1 MATRSDAVQVD
12 VRLDRTSPVPLYHQL
27 AQAIES
33 AIDSG
38 ALRPGDRLENEL
50 SLTERLGLARPTAR
64 QAIQELVRKGLLVR
78 RRGLGTQVV
87 RPAIHRDVRLSSLY
101 DDLAASGRV
110 PDTTVLSHERCTPAT
125 AEVPALL
132 ELLAPDT
139 PLQVL
144 RRLRRADGEP
154 LAIMTNYLP
163 ERYELDDVA
172 LAGRSLYDLLRDQG
186 AQIAIAH
193 QTIGARLADAGEADL
208 LGQPRPLACVTA
220 ERIVYDDAGAL
231 VEVGRHLYRSDRYSV
246 QTSLVV

>member
-1 MATRSDAVQVD
+1 MATRSDAVQID
-12 VRLDRTSPVPLYHQL
+12 VRLDRASPVPLYHQL
-27 AQAIES
+27 AQAIEG
-33 AIDSG
+33 AITAG

-87 RPAIHRDVRLSSLY
+87 RPAIHRDVRLTSLH
-101 DDLAASGRV
+101 DDLVASGRT
-110 PDTTVLSHERCTPAT
+110 PDTVLLAHESCTPAT
-125 AEVPALL
+125 SGIP
-132 ELLAPDT
+132 LLAELMPADER
-139 PLQVL
+139 LQMV

-163 ERYELDDVA
+163 VRFELDDA
-172 LAGRSLYDLLRDQG
+172 ELGGRSLYDLLRDQG

-193 QTIGARLADAGEADL
+193 QTIGARLATADEAAL
-208 LGQPRPLACVTA
+208 LEQPRPLACVTA

-231 VEVGRHLYRSDRYSV
+231 VELGRHLYRADRYTV

>member
-1 MATRSDAVQVD
+1 MATRTDAVQVD
-12 VRLDRTSPVPLYHQL
+12 VRLDRASPVPLYHQL
-27 AQAIES
+27 AQAIEA

-38 ALRPGDRLENEL
+38 DLKPGDRLENEL
-50 SLTERLGLARPTAR
+50 SLTRRLGLARPTAR

-110 PDTTVLSHERCTPAT
+110 PDTTVLEHGSCTPAT
-125 AEVPALL
+125 SGIAVLS
-132 ELLAPDT
+132 ELLPADE
-139 PLQVL
+139 PLQRVL
-144 RRLRRADGEP
+144 RLRRADGEP
-154 LAIMTNYLP
+154 LAIMANYLP
-163 ERYELDDVA
+163 ARFRLDGEA
-172 LAGRSLYDLLRDQG
+172 LAGRSLYNLLRDQG

-193 QTIGARLADAGEADL
+193 QTIGARLADAEEAAL
-208 LGQPRPLACVTA
+208 LEQPQPLACVTA

-231 VEVGRHLYRSDRYSV
+231 VELGRHLYRADRYTV

>member
-12 VRLDRTSPVPLYHQL
+12 VRLDRSSPVPLYHQL
-27 AQAIES
+27 AQAIEA

-38 ALRPGDRLENEL
+38 SLRPGDRLENEVA
-50 SLTERLGLARPTAR
+50 LTERLGLARPTAR

-101 DDLAASGRV
+101 DDLAASGRT
-110 PDTTVLSHERCTPAT
+110 PDTTVLAHEACTPAT
-125 AEVPALL
+125 AGVPVLH
-132 ELLAPDT
+132 ELLPPDE
-139 PLQVL
+139 PLQML

-163 ERYELDDVA
+163 ARFELDDAA
-172 LAGRSLYDLLRDQG
+172 LAGRSLYDLLREQG

-193 QTIGARLADAGEADL
+193 QVIGARLADADEAGL
-208 LGQPRPLACVTA
+208 LEQPRPLACVTA
-220 ERIVYDDAGAL
+220 ERTVYDDAGAL
-231 VEVGRHLYRSDRYSV
+231 VELGRHLYRSDRYTV

>member
-1 MATRSDAVQVD
+1 MATRSDAVEFD
-12 VRLDRTSPVPLYHQL
+12 VRLDRSSPVPLYHQL

-38 ALRPGDRLENEL
+38 GLRPGDRIENEV

-101 DDLAASGRV
+101 EDLVQSGRQ
-110 PDTTVLSHERCTPAT
+110 PLTRVLERFECTPAST
-125 AEVPALL
+125 GLPALL
-132 ELLAPDT
+132 DHLSPDE
-139 PLQVL
+139 PMQQI
-144 RRLRRADGEP
+144 RRLRFADEEP

-163 ERYELDDVA
+163 ARFIFDDDA
-172 LAGRSLYDLLRDQG
+172 LADRSLYDLLREQG

-193 QTIGARLADAGEADL
+193 QTIGARLADGDEARL
-208 LGQPRPLACVTA
+208 LGTPRPAACVTA
-220 ERIVYDDAGAL
+220 ERIVYDDAGKL
-231 VEVGRHLYRSDRYSV
+231 IELGRHIYRSDRYTV
-246 QTSLVV
+246 QNSLVV

>member
-27 AQAIES
+27 SQAIEA
-33 AIDSG
+33 AIDNG

-87 RPAIHRDVRLSSLY
+87 RPAIHRDARLTSLY
-101 DDLAASGRV
+101 SDLASGGRE
-110 PDTTVLSHERCTPAT
+110 PDTRLLTHDTTTPSA
-125 AEVPALL
+125 AGIDLGDVM
-132 ELLAPDT
+132 APDT
-139 PLQVL
+139 PLHLL
-144 RRLRRADGEP
+144 RRLRWADGEP
-154 LAIMTNYLP
+154 LAIMTNYVP
-163 ERYELDDVA
+163 ARFELDDAA
-172 LAGRSLYDLLRDQG
+172 LAGRSLYDLLREQG

-193 QTIGARLADAGEADL
+193 QTIGARLADAEEAGL
-208 LGQPRPLACVTA
+208 LEQPRPLACVTA
-220 ERIVYDDAGAL
+220 ELIVYDDAGAL
-231 VEVGRHLYRSDRYSV
+231 VEVGRHLYRADRYTV